1 MNMAQEVSIRTPDTP
16 PHESF
21 TDPKK
26 AVERLQ
32 ELYATAVKFL
42 SENFVTALS
51 DGQPETR
58 VRAFYPEIRLTT
70 TTYAKTDTRL
80 SFGHVAE
87 PGIYATTIT
96 RPDLFA
102 AYLEQQIGLLMQSHG
117 VPVVIGASATEMPV
131 HFAAANDPGPWW
143 TEGVCGPKPC
153 ASFRATMCVRLRE
166 ARCQVLSLCHVSV
179 GCGDTSAQ

>member
-80 SFGHVAE
+80 SFGHVA
-87 PGIYATTIT
+87 YTI
-96 RPDLFA
+96 LNLIA
-102 AYLEQQIGLLMQSHG
+102 LIMHILMCERF
-117 VPVVIGASATEMPV
+117 ICCLY
-131 HFAAANDPGPWW
+131 FI
-143 TEGVCGPKPC
+143 
-153 ASFRATMCVRLRE
+153 
-166 ARCQVLSLCHVSV
+166 SV
-179 GCGDTSAQ
+179 